1 MEGRC
6 LVAANAL
13 DGVVVIALVD
23 RDFMTEDTQL
33 LATLA
38 EAVSRCRTNL

>member
-13 DGVVVIALVD
+13 DGVVVMALAD
-23 RDFMTEDTQL
+23 RDLMTVDTQL

-38 EAVSRCRTNL
+38 QAVSRCRTNL